1 MYLRCEVKYYKSA
14 GLKQYVL
21 INYTFLKFPEL
32 IELYLYTALP

>member
-21 INYTFLKFPEL
+21 INTFLKFPEL